1 MKISKKPMAA
11 FLIDP
16 SHQEAQGTQSES
28 LVFEDL
34 IIQHYMNSHSHSSFA
49 REWVE
54 HEVEQSG
61 DYFTEEIYKE
71 A

>member
-1 MKISKKPMAA
+1 MKTSKKPITAL
-11 FLIDP
+11 LITP
-16 SHQEAQGTQSES
+16 SSQEAHGTQSES
-28 LVFEDL
+28 LMFEDL
-34 IIQHYMNSHSHSSFA
+34 IIQHYMRSQTHSSFA

>member
-1 MKISKKPMAA
+1 MKTNKTPMTT
-11 FLIDP
+11 FLISP
-16 SHQEAQGTQSES
+16 SHQEANGTQSES
-28 LVFEDL
+28 LSFEDL
-34 IIQHYMNSHSHSSFA
+34 IIQHYMISQTHSSFA

>member
-1 MKISKKPMAA
+1 MKISKTPMTTL
-11 FLIDP
+11 LITP
-16 SHQEAQGTQSES
+16 SHQEAIGTQSES
-28 LVFEDL
+28 LIFEDL
-34 IIQHYMNSHSHSSFA
+34 IIQHYMNSQSHSSFA

-61 DYFTEEIYKE
+61 EYFTEEIYKE

>member
-1 MKISKKPMAA
+1 MKTSRKPMTA
-11 FLIDP
+11 LMINP
-16 SHQEAQGTQSES
+16 SHQEAHGTQSES
-28 LVFEDL
+28 LIFEDL
-34 IIQHYMNSHSHSSFA
+34 IIQHYMNSQSHSSFA